1 MAKSSKHETLFA
13 ACWPKSAP
21 PFSREYRFDE
31 LDDRKWRFDFAWPS
45 HRVSVEIAGA
55 TFVQGRHSRGLGMA
69 KDAEKMRAAS
79 LQGWHVLPYTDV
91 DFRERRIEDII
102 AEVRQLLDAKGPNY
116 DLTPNP
122 KET

>member
-1 MAKSSKHETLFA
+1 MSKLEEQFA
-13 ACWPKSAP
+13 LAWPTDKVQP
-21 PFSREYRFDE
+21 VRQYRFDE

-69 KDAEKMRAAS
+69 KDAEKMRAAA

-91 DFRERRIEDII
+91 DFRERRIEEII

-122 KET
+122 KDT